1 MGLIGR
7 LFNGVARAVTAPIRA
22 FAAPFTFAFN
32 MLKTGV
38 STLGKLAQ
46 GDIGGALST
55 LVGGTI
61 KNTLNAGFALAQGG
75 MPLLAFADGAAR
87 QNGLSLT

>member
-7 LFNGVARAVTAPIRA
+7 LFNGVTRAVTAPLRA

-38 STLGKLAQ
+38 ETLGKLAK
-46 GDIGGALST
+46 GDLGGALST

-61 KNTLNAGFALAQGG
+61 KNALNAGMALAQGG
-75 MPLLAFADGAAR
+75 MPLLAFADGMVR
-87 QNGLSLT
+87 QNGLKMT